1 MPILFHTKIFT
12 LSLHDALPISIGCSV
27 GIAVYP
33 QAGRD
38 ADVLLKNADMAMYQ
52 AKQRAESGFRFFTEA
67 MNQQVHRQLRMEAD
81 LRAALKH
88 NQFTLAYQPDRKSTR
103 LNSS

>member
-1 MPILFHTKIFT
+1 MGGDEFT
-12 LSLHDALPISIGCSV
+12 LLLENTDNSTDIAHLASKIVSRVGEPYQVGEYELTIGCSV

-67 MNQQVHRQLRMEAD
+67 MNQ
-81 LRAALKH
+81 
-88 NQFTLAYQPDRKSTR
+88 DRKSTR
-103 LNSS
+103 LNSSHVAS

>member
-67 MNQQVHRQLRMEAD
+67 MNQQVHRQLRMKRICARRSNTINSPWPTN
-81 LRAALKH
+81 RAST
-88 NQFTLAYQPDRKSTR
+88 FTAVA
-103 LNSS
+103 